1 MENGYKIKMSVPSKV
16 YSIAPNKFK
25 DWFKQRIR
33 WNLGGVQTM
42 IKYSKYFMRKGML
55 GAFILPFFVFS
66 WFIGVFGLSVV
77 LYRLIRIIILKFLS
91 TSYSIQAHAA
101 ILSMQDMRLVPN
113 VLIFTGIIIFLFS
126 FIYTF
131 IAFYSIQ
138 EKGYKRPN
146 FILMMAYMIFYVA
159 LYPIILITSAYKL
172 LTGKVHW

>member
-1 MENGYKIKMSVPSKV
+1 
-16 YSIAPNKFK
+16 
-25 DWFKQRIR
+25 
-33 WNLGGVQTM
+33 
-42 IKYSKYFMRKGML
+42 
-55 GAFILPFFVFS
+55 
-66 WFIGVFGLSVV
+66 LSVV